1 MPKLKNGRSANKTIH
16 WLLNA
21 IAQHLPVAPK
31 ILAALSVCKQKPP
44 MDQNA
49 KLRNLLMASTIALLI
64 SSIVLALVHPAKPVK
79 ALQPG
84 INMPVVGLEL
94 AWTTAEVWDILGDP
108 QTDAGQEARR
118 AFALGTWLD
127 FGYIVCYS
135 LAYLFLN
142 LLLIHRHH
150 AGRTWL
156 FVSVIIIGITAFGD
170 VMENRAI
177 FRILDSGTQ
186 SLAAEHV
193 DALVVFTR
201 LKWLFLG
208 INGLPAAVLLRREG
222 KRGLSFVLTAAFAF
236 GALGVLK
243 QYAIE
248 LMTLFLAFFWA
259 YLIVKLLPLKN
270 RWWS

>member
-1 MPKLKNGRSANKTIH
+1 
-16 WLLNA
+16 
-21 IAQHLPVAPK
+21 
-31 ILAALSVCKQKPP
+31 

-49 KLRNLLMASTIALLI
+49 KLRNLLFGSVIALLL
-64 SSIVLALVHPAKPVK
+64 SSIALAIVHPVKPVK

-84 INMPVVGLEL
+84 VNMPVVGLEM
-94 AWTTAEVWDILGDP
+94 AWTTAEVWDIIGDP

-127 FGYIVCYS
+127 FGYIFFYS
-135 LAYLFLN
+135 VAYLFLN
-142 LLLIHRHH
+142 LLLISRHS
-150 AGRTWL
+150 AGRSWIVLSAT
-156 FVSVIIIGITAFGD
+156 VIAVTAFGD
-170 VMENRAI
+170 IMENRSI

-208 INGLPAAVLLRREG
+208 VNGLPAAVLLRREG
-222 KRGLSFVLTAAFAF
+222 KRGLSFILTAAFAF

-248 LMTLFLAFFWA
+248 LMTIFLAFFWA

>member
-1 MPKLKNGRSANKTIH
+1 
-16 WLLNA
+16 
-21 IAQHLPVAPK
+21 
-31 ILAALSVCKQKPP
+31 

-49 KLRNLLMASTIALLI
+49 KLRNLLLGSVIALLL
-64 SSIVLALVHPAKPVK
+64 SSIALALVHPAKPVK
-79 ALQPG
+79 ALQHG
-84 INMPVVGLEL
+84 VNTPVVGLQM
-94 AWTTAEVWDILGDP
+94 AWNTQEVWDILGDP

-127 FGYIVCYS
+127 FGYILCYTA
-135 LAYLFLN
+135 AYLFLS
-142 LLLIHRHH
+142 LLLIHRHA
-150 AGRTWL
+150 AGRMWI
-156 FVSVIIIGITAFGD
+156 FSSVAIIAVTAFGD
-170 VMENRAI
+170 VMENLAI

-186 SLAAEHV
+186 ALAAEHV

-236 GALGVLK
+236 GALGVLR

-259 YLIVKLLPLKN
+259 YLFIKLLPLKN
-270 RWWS
+270 RWWQ